1 MGARMRTL
9 LTALGLVLCSGAG
22 FSASNAAAEKRAFSI
37 FDVYRV
43 TPLSAPK
50 LSPDGQ
56 WLLYTQRRWDL
67 DTMSSSV
74 EIWRMRSDG
83 SQARMLTQSKKGDSE
98 PQFTPDGKS
107 VLFVSSRSGSSQLW
121 LMPFDGGEP
130 RQLTDFAPGLS
141 GPVFSRDGRYI
152 AAATELWPKIGI
164 DAEKHKAFEAEREAG
179 KLNVHVSD
187 KLMYRH
193 WTDWEDGKLSQ
204 ILLIEAQSGKVLKNL
219 TPVPFDAPTWSMG
232 GGRGYAFSAD
242 GRSLYY
248 NCNHDENAANSTNTD
263 IWQVA
268 IEGEITPSSAK
279 NLTDG
284 NEGWDGAPLISPD
297 GRFMAYLSQEQAG
310 YESDLKRLGV
320 MELATGETR
329 WLTKRGGFDDMIDEF
344 VWSAD
349 SRSLV
354 FQAEHKGRTPL
365 YRAELSSGKITPLLT
380 QGYID
385 GWELEPQGKGIVFT
399 SRTISRPH
407 EIYRLDLGTQ
417 MVQALT
423 SVHERYLAEIDVRP
437 AEELWIPVE
446 GGYKVHCFVVK
457 PHGYEEG
464 RKYPLVLNVHG
475 GPQSQWADGWRGDWQ
490 VYAGKGCVTAFCNP
504 TGSTGYGQDF
514 TDAIQR
520 DWGGRV
526 FRDLMQVTD
535 ALEKLPFVDRER
547 MGAMGWSYGGYMMMW
562 MQGHTDRFRCQAA
575 MMGLYDL
582 PSFYGSTEELW
593 FPESDLGGTP
603 WTSEHYQKWNPSAHV
618 KNFQTP
624 ALVITGML
632 DFRVPYTQS
641 LDYFTALQ
649 KQGVPS
655 RLVVFPDAGHWPG
668 WQEMLFYY
676 NAHVDWFHQHLGSE
690 APERS
695 VLEWAEK
702 RGVKVP

>member
-1 MGARMRTL
+1 MRTL
-9 LTALGLVLCSGAG
+9 LAALGLCLLSGDCLAVE
-22 FSASNAAAEKRAFSI
+22 SATAAKRAFSI

-43 TPLSAPK
+43 TPLSGPE

-56 WLLYTQRRWDL
+56 WIVYTQRRWDL
-67 DTMSSSV
+67 DTMSSSG
-74 EIWRMRSDG
+74 EIWRMRVDG
-83 SQARMLTQSKKGDSE
+83 SDARMLTQSKKGDSS

-107 VLFVSSRSGSSQLW
+107 ILFVSSRSGSSQLW
-121 LMPFDGGEP
+121 LLPFDGGEP

-141 GPVFSRDGRYI
+141 GPVFSRDGRHI
-152 AAATELWPKIGI
+152 AATSELWPKIGI
-164 DAEKHKAFEAEREAG
+164 DVDKHKAFEAERAAG

-187 KLMYRH
+187 KLLYRH

-204 ILLIEAQSGKVLKNL
+204 IVLIDATSGKVLKNL
-219 TPVPFDAPTWSMG
+219 TPVPFDAPTWSVG
-232 GGRGYAFSAD
+232 GGRAYEFSAD
-242 GRSLYY
+242 GKSLYY
-248 NCNHDENAANSTNTD
+248 NCNHDENAASSTNTD
-263 IWQVA
+263 IWQVS
-268 IEGEITPSSAK
+268 IEGEITERSAR
-279 NLTDG
+279 NLTDA
-284 NEGWDGAPLISPD
+284 NDGWDGAPLISPD

-329 WLTKRGGFDDMIDEF
+329 WLTMRGGFDDMVDEF

-349 SRSLV
+349 SKSLV

-365 YRAELSSGKITPLLT
+365 FRADLASGKLTPLLT
-380 QGYID
+380 QGYLD
-385 GWELEPQGKGIVFT
+385 GWQLEPDGKGIVYT
-399 SRTISRPH
+399 ARTIARPH

-417 MVQALT
+417 MVRALT
-423 SVHERYLAEIDVRP
+423 RVHERYLAEVDVRP

-457 PHGYEEG
+457 PHGFEEG
-464 RKYPLVLNVHG
+464 KRYPLVLNVHG
-475 GPQSQWADGWRGDWQ
+475 GPQSQWADAWRGDWQ

-526 FRDLMQVTD
+526 FRDLMHVTD
-535 ALEKLPFVDRER
+535 ALEKLSYVDRER

-603 WTSEHYQKWNPSAHV
+603 WTSEHYRMWNPSAHV

-624 ALVITGML
+624 ALVVTGML

-676 NAHVDWFHQHLGSE
+676 NAHVDWFHQYLGSD